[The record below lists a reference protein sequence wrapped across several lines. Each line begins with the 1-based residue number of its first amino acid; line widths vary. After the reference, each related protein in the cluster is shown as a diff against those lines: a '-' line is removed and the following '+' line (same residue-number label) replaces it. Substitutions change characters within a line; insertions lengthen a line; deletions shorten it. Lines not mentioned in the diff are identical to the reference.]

1 MKFNLRA
8 LVLSSLGVIVLFTV
22 SSCLGDSDNKSNT
35 DNEFLKKAVKSSLG
49 SWNGT
54 LKFANSLG
62 VKEDVNDVSWIASQE
77 KNNYYI
83 TIPKFPISKIANS
96 IQMPKS
102 ASLVE
107 KALYDSLS
115 LVKNG
120 ISSLPDVSYK
130 AIVGSVGVN
139 DPAWSFI
146 PIGNIKFKLNYLK
159 KDHYYMLMQTNGTEN
174 DKKIYAYKYSSCYIT
189 SPESMAINVV
199 FQYLA
204 ETNEKGEVLKLVKE
218 YNLSQFFY
226 KSVSHKK

>member
-62 VKEDVNDVSWIASQE
+62 VKEDVNNVSWIASQE

-146 PIGNIKFKLNYLK
+146 PIENIKFKLNYLK
-159 KDHYYMLMQTNGTEN
+159 KDHYYMLMQTDGTEKGKN
-174 DKKIYAYKYSSCYIT
+174 IYASCSSCYIT
-189 SPESMAINVV
+189 SPESMAINGV
-199 FQYLA
+199 FQYLV

-218 YNLSQFFY
+218 YSPSQFFY